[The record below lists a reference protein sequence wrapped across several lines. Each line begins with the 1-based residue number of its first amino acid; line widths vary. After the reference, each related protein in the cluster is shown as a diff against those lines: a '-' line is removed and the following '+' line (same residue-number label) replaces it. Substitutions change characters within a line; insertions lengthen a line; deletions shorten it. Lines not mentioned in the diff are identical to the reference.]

1 MLLLAAMC
9 SGDEKGQVP
18 AIPGAGK
25 TYVFLPML
33 QGKSWDFMNFSHS
46 SIERLSII

>member
-1 MLLLAAMC
+1 MLSSNMLLIAAMC

-18 AIPGAGK
+18 AIPGTGK

-33 QGKSWDFMNFSHS
+33 QGKSWCIMKF
-46 SIERLSII
+46 